1 MKTDWI
7 KNEDHTFKYNGET
20 VVRKG
25 MQYFGTPLGLFKV
38 YDTIW
43 DYVFY
48 EYPQIQTL
56 HDMKKIITSIKMKC
70 ETLDEGK
77 QKCEE
82 IWNEFKEKVNKI

>member
-25 MQYFGTPLGLFKV
+25 MQYSDTPLGLFKV
-38 YDTIW
+38 YEAVGGS
-43 DYVFY
+43 VFY

-56 HDMKKIITSIKMKC
+56 KDMKKIITSIKMRC
-70 ETLDEGK
+70 ETIDEGK